1 MTITTTY
8 PGVYIQELPSS
19 YHAVTAAPTS
29 VAVFVGYINPFLPQ
43 NDPGAPN
50 PNYGIP
56 VVCSSFSDYQTNFGG
71 LFSSPWQPDYL
82 GQAVYQFFLNGGS
95 TCYVVGLQA
104 KFYWELSASTYTSSK
119 STPPTVGTR
128 QEGAVGPA
136 TLTVP
141 EGSTP
146 ESFTFTAIKPVGVFP
161 STGSQAIGI
170 PMTVSITP
178 SATSD
183 DTADIVISYG
193 NVVETYRQV
202 YINDLETA
210 INGVS
215 QLVTVSFSPAS
226 SPPSSPPASAYPS
239 LSAANLTYTSDP
251 YTYDAPPIP
260 TSSSQYTVINPGADT
275 SFQDVFAANSPLD
288 KVPVFNILCLPGIY
302 DTTIIPLAVAFAERK
317 RAFLILDPPPG
328 SPSATGAPTSGW
340 DADTLAS
347 ALAAGNSPNPV
358 PPVSIN
364 AAIYFPW
371 LSTTDPVTGNPSSA
385 PPSGFVAGMF
395 ATEDVNRGVWKAP
408 AGIETSLLGTTGVVP
423 SGVMTNAQ
431 QGWLNNSG
439 YNALRDFP
447 GAGTVIYGARTTAYE
462 TQEQWRYIPV
472 RRTALFLEQSLYQS
486 LTWAV
491 FEPNAQPLWTSITQE
506 VNAFMLSLFRQGAF
520 AGTTPQTAFA
530 VKCDSTTTTAQDI
543 ANGIVNVLVAF
554 APLEPAEFVVVQI
567 AQLAGQSS
575 S

>member
-1 MTITTTY
+1 MTITPTY

-43 NDPGAPN
+43 NASGASS

-56 VVCSSFSDYQTNFGG
+56 VLCSSFSDYQTNFGG

-82 GQAVYQFFLNGGS
+82 GKAVYQFFSNGGS

-104 KFYWELSASTYTSSK
+104 THYYPLVASTKT
-119 STPPTVGTR
+119 TPPSVGGSAGTVG
-128 QEGAVGPA
+128 AA
-136 TLTVP
+136 TLTFP

-146 ESFTFTAIKPVGVFP
+146 ETITFTAIQPVGLGPDTTP
-161 STGSQAIGI
+161 SSTTQVGI
-170 PMTVSITP
+170 RMTVSITP
-178 SATSD
+178 STTTADS
-183 DTADIVISYG
+183 ADIVITYG

-202 YINDLETA
+202 YINNLATT

-215 QLVTVSFSPAS
+215 RLVTVSFSPAS
-226 SPPSSPPASAYPS
+226 SPPSSPPSSAYPS
-239 LSAANLTYTSDP
+239 ISAENLTYPTI
-251 YTYDAPPIP
+251 DAPPVP
-260 TSSSQYTVINPGADT
+260 TSSSQYTVINPGVDS

-302 DTTIIPLAVAFAERK
+302 DTTIIPLAVAFTERK

-328 SPSATGAPTSGW
+328 SPSTTGTSTSGW
-340 DADTLAS
+340 DADTLVS
-347 ALAAGNSPNPV
+347 TLAGGNSPHPT

-371 LSTTDPVTGNPSSA
+371 LSATDPVTGNPSSA

-423 SGVMTNAQ
+423 TGVMTDAQ
-431 QGWLNNSG
+431 QGVLNENG
-439 YNALRDFP
+439 YNALRDFS
-447 GAGTVIYGARTTAYE
+447 GTGTVIYGARTTAFK
-462 TQEQWRYIPV
+462 TQQQWMYVPV
-472 RRTALFLEQSLYQS
+472 RRMALFLEQSLYQS

-530 VKCDSTTTTAQDI
+530 VQCDATTTTAQDI

-567 AQLAGQSS
+567 AQLAGQASS
-575 S
+575 

>member
-1 MTITTTY
+1 MTITPTY

-43 NDPGAPN
+43 NATGAPN

-56 VVCSSFSDYQTNFGG
+56 VLCSSFSDYRTNFGG
-71 LFSSPWQPDYL
+71 LFSSPWQPDYV

-95 TCYVVGLQA
+95 TCYVVGLRA
-104 KFYWELSASTYTSSK
+104 TEYYLVTASTMTSA
-119 STPPTVGTR
+119 G
-128 QEGAVGPA
+128 QVGPA
-136 TLTVP
+136 SLTVP
-141 EGSTP
+141 KGSAP
-146 ESFTFTAIKPVGVFP
+146 ETITFTAIQPVGLAASG
-161 STGSQAIGI
+161 STAAVGI

-178 SATSD
+178 SPSGN
-183 DTADIVISYG
+183 DTVDIVISYG
-193 NVVETYRQV
+193 NIVETYRQV
-202 YINDLETA
+202 DMSNLATTKGQGIFAATF
-210 INGVS
+210 NGVS
-215 QLVTVSFSPAS
+215 QLVTVSVSSS
-226 SPPSSPPASAYPS
+226 SPPSSPPSSTYWS
-239 LSAANLTYTSDP
+239 LPTTNLTYMT
-251 YTYDAPPIP
+251 DAPPVP
-260 TSSSQYTVINPGADT
+260 TSSSQYTVINPGTDT
-275 SFQDVFAANSPLD
+275 QFQNVFAANFPLD

-328 SPSATGAPTSGW
+328 SPSATGPSTSGW
-340 DADTLAS
+340 DANTLVNTLAD
-347 ALAAGNSPNPV
+347 GNSPTPT

-371 LSTTDPVTGNPSSA
+371 LSTTDPVTGNRSSA

-395 ATEDVNRGVWKAP
+395 ATEDVSRGVWKAP

-423 SGVMTNAQ
+423 TGVMTDAQ
-431 QGWLNNSG
+431 QGVLNQNG
-439 YNALRDFP
+439 YNALRDFS
-447 GAGTVIYGARTTAYE
+447 GAGTVIYGARTTAFK
-462 TQEQWRYIPV
+462 TQQQWMYIPV
-472 RRTALFLEQSLYQS
+472 RRMALFLEQSLYQS

-530 VKCDSTTTTAQDI
+530 VQCDATTTSALDI
-543 ANGIVNVLVAF
+543 SNGIVNVLVAF

-567 AQLAGQSS
+567 AQLAGQASS
-575 S
+575 